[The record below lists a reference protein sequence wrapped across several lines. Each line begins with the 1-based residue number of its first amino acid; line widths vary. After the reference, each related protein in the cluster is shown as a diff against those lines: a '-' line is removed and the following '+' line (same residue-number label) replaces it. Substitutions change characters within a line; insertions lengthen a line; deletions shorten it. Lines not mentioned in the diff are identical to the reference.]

1 MRLVKHLAGTAHLF
15 AACWARWLY
24 KFYLC
29 FRCVPVLLLLLAL
42 LLLLLLIYLFIYLF
56 ARQHNFSK
64 VIKWGQWVGLYLWPK
79 DLKLTS
85 FCHHPPLHFTP
96 SLSPSQAPPLPP
108 LFLFPFL
115 ACRGGQAVLDS
126 TSTSTST
133 DTGGIIWA
141 GAMGQSIWRIGF
153 IYGTFIMKCQSKV
166 VAPSASL

>member
-15 AACWARWLY
+15 AACWVRWLY

-42 LLLLLLIYLFIYLF
+42 LLLLLLIYLFIRSPAQLF
-56 ARQHNFSK
+56 KGNKMGPMGRALFMAKRFEANFVLPSS
-64 VIKWGQWVGLYLWPK
+64 P
-79 DLKLTS
+79 T
-85 FCHHPPLHFTP
+85 PLHSVSISVSGSSSSP
-96 SLSPSQAPPLPP
+96 LS
-108 LFLFPFL
+108 LFPFL

-126 TSTSTST
+126 TSTSTRTSA

>member
-15 AACWARWLY
+15 AACWVRWLY

-29 FRCVPVLLLLLAL
+29 FRCVPVLLVLLAL
-42 LLLLLLIYLFIYLF
+42 PPLLIYLFIYLF

-85 FCHHPPLHFTP
+85 FCHHASLRLDLRLRVFLYPL
-96 SLSPSQAPPLPP
+96 SLPP
-108 LFLFPFL
+108 FS
-115 ACRGGQAVLDS
+115 ACRGGQAVLD
-126 TSTSTST
+126 STSTST